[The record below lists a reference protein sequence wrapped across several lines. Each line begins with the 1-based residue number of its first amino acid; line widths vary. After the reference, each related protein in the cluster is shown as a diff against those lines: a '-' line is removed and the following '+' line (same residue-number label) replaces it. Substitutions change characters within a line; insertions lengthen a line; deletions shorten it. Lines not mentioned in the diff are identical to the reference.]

1 MQVTSKLRMAKT
13 LKNKGK
19 HSVLGSA
26 GKENRTPASS
36 LGSSRSTIELHPQI
50 VFGAESPGKSRENQG
65 NLTPLINLVFLKK
78 IGRKHLLG
86 QEWRGLMVLKAR
98 A

>member
-1 MQVTSKLRMAKT
+1 
-13 LKNKGK
+13 
-19 HSVLGSA
+19 
-26 GKENRTPASS
+26 
-36 LGSSRSTIELHPQI
+36 
-50 VFGAESPGKSRENQG
+50 
-65 NLTPLINLVFLKK
+65 LTPLINLVFLKK